1 MVTLGIF
8 FTIMFYCVI
17 WITRIQGSTWPWQV
31 VAPGMVELATFSAI
45 ISILSFTIGLWPA
58 YGFLT
63 PLVVFT
69 LFLGGAMTFHFVP
82 FL

>member
-1 MVTLGIF
+1 MTIGVF
-8 FTIMFYCVI
+8 FTIMFYCVV

-31 VAPGMVELATFSAI
+31 VAPGMVELATLSAVISFFS
-45 ISILSFTIGLWPA
+45 FNFGLWPA

-69 LFLGGAMTFHFVP
+69 LFLGGAMIFHFVP